1 MGIFCRNSPKTWELQ
16 FGAQVGIAA
25 GLLMG
30 TASPGGAQH
39 LGNVGLA
46 HPECSFKGT
55 LGLSMGQ
62 SVTGW
67 IHLPGGSSR
76 LIPGGFSHSINSR
89 NLPLQ
94 VPALSRCFPDFHIPA
109 FPPLSWLQRKL
120 NFCFTSFPIILKSWE
135 SILGLDHP
143 IPAVSFTGNNVLG
156 MGRDSAS

>member
-89 NLPLQ
+89 VAPSSSGSCLVQMFPRF
-94 VPALSRCFPDFHIPA
+94 SHSCFSSSFLAPEETELLFHQ
-109 FPPLSWLQRKL
+109 FSN
-120 NFCFTSFPIILKSWE
+120 NFK
-135 SILGLDHP
+135 ILGIHP
-143 IPAVSFTGNNVLG
+143 GPGSSNPCCQLHWE
-156 MGRDSAS
+156 